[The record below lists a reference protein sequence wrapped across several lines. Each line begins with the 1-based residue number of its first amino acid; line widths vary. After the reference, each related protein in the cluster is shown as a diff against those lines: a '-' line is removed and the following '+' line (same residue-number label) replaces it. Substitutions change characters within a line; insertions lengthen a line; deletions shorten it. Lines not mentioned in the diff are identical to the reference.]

1 MNKHTDCVD
10 SQGGTVNYTI
20 NNITNIIVTPHTFAP
35 PPFRQPQENPPTYNT
50 HQNEGPS
57 RSSGNEPN
65 DYDDAPSTTTN
76 ASNVSEGHPDDE
88 NEVPPPR
95 ANQQDIIGMPAP
107 IAISYLDGG

>member
-1 MNKHTDCVD
+1 MNQYTDCVD
-10 SQGGTVNYTI
+10 SQGGTMNFTV
-20 NNITNIIVTPHTFAP
+20 NNICNVIVSP
-35 PPFRQPQENPPTYNT
+35 
-50 HQNEGPS
+50 GPS

-65 DYDDAPSTTTN
+65 DYGDAPSTTTN
-76 ASNVSEGHPDDE
+76 ASNVSEGNPDDE